1 MTGMNLMHKQF
12 LITVISVCVVT
23 VGCSNSI
30 VLDNKQQTGII
41 YEERFSTQSSEDEV
55 LYTESTQADELEE
68 LEQQMSGMEEK
79 PCPTYSS
86 EKTLFQLLDLE
97 IGDSEEKIIE
107 MYGEPDSRCYEVVG
121 TYQLHEQS
129 LFTYMTYDDKM
140 IVVRK
145 YFDETKDYDNQN
157 GIVEIELKEGNY
169 ESTKGIKIGDS
180 IAEVQNKYGIQYIY
194 DYGEF
199 DGLVSTM
206 IYNRVE
212 RIRDIMDREFFYE
225 YGEFDKVAYVLS
237 SVRYEEHCNIPAVIF
252 LINDGKVIRIIVM
265 NTDDF

>member
-12 LITVISVCVVT
+12 LIIVILVCVVT

-30 VLDNKQQTGII
+30 VLDNEQQIGIV

-55 LYTESTQADELEE
+55 LYTESTQADELEK
-68 LEQQMSGMEEK
+68 LEQLMSGMEEK

-121 TYQLHEQS
+121 TYQLQEQS
-129 LFTYMTYDDKM
+129 LFTYMIYDDKM

-157 GIVEIELKEGNY
+157 GIVEIESSGGKY

-180 IAEVQNKYGIQYIY
+180 ILYFKSRFIRTCFHFCIAIY
-194 DYGEF
+194 
-199 DGLVSTM
+199 L
-206 IYNRVE
+206 
-212 RIRDIMDREFFYE
+212 
-225 YGEFDKVAYVLS
+225 LS
-237 SVRYEEHCNIPAVIF
+237 
-252 LINDGKVIRIIVM
+252 
-265 NTDDF
+265 